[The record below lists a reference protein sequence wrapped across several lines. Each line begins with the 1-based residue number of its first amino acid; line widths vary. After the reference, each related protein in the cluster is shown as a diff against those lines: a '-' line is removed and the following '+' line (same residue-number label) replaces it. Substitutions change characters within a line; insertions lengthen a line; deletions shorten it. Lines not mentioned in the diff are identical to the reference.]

1 MDIFK
6 IIFLSLFVNNVA
18 FNQFLGVRPLL
29 GDLNKAGTALRTG
42 SIIALVMIFVNMINF
57 VLENFVLIP
66 LHLEFLQIIIFIL
79 IVIHVS
85 MLIAFVIKK
94 ISFKFYRKSADFFQL
109 TSNSMVLGV
118 CLIIFK
124 SNFSTHFLQCV
135 IYTIAT
141 TAGYT
146 LALILMA
153 TITNQNNLSGMPK
166 GMKGIPISLITIG
179 ILILAFMG
187 LSGIF

>member
-66 LHLEFLQIIIFIL
+66 LHLEFLQIII
-79 IVIHVS
+79 
-85 MLIAFVIKK
+85 
-94 ISFKFYRKSADFFQL
+94 
-109 TSNSMVLGV
+109 
-118 CLIIFK
+118 
-124 SNFSTHFLQCV
+124 
-135 IYTIAT
+135 
-141 TAGYT
+141 
-146 LALILMA
+146 LILM
-153 TITNQNNLSGMPK
+153 
-166 GMKGIPISLITIG
+166 
-179 ILILAFMG
+179 
-187 LSGIF
+187 